1 MHDRLGFW
9 ITGWRAFSSSI
20 FNALRWE
27 FPLVTTFPS
36 DGKGNAHIINSF
48 DICTWT
54 FRDMISVFA
63 STEWWL
69 ERWLEV
75 LNAKSFPPLQFW
87 HPHLDLLRHTP
98 QCLIPLND
106 DSYRQILAFSF
117 AALSLRFCLMLI
129 FRFALY
135 RINRLRHTAFD
146 SSEWWLRSADD
157 IS

>member
-1 MHDRLGFW
+1 MIRAGIFCVTHILLSIAAPSLTNAWPSRVLNN
-9 ITGWRAFSSSI
+9 GWQAFSSSI

-69 ERWLEV
+69 ERWLKV

-106 DSYRQILAFSF
+106 DSSKLADGSLTAKIFPPPLQPCLYFS
-117 AALSLRFCLMLI
+117 A
-129 FRFALY
+129 
-135 RINRLRHTAFD
+135 
-146 SSEWWLRSADD
+146 
-157 IS
+157 